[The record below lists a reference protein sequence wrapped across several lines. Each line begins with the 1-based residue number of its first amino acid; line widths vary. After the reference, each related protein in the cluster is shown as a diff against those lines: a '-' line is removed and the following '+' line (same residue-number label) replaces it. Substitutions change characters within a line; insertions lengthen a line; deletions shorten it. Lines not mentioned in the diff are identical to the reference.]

1 MVAGMKMRDNN
12 PGIADLSDPN
22 RPEKLAEQFREI
34 YDNAWTNLLDYITDN
49 TDATDDIAVQQ
60 IVTATQVRH
69 CNHTSLNY
77 TMVKLCVLPVRCIN
91 VL

>member
-34 YDNAWTNLLDYITDN
+34 YDNAWTNLLDYITEN
-49 TDATDDIAVQQ
+49 TDTTDDIAVQQ
-60 IVTATQVRH
+60 IVAVTQVRH
-69 CNHTSLNY
+69 YYHTLLYMYYRVMTISY
-77 TMVKLCVLPVRCIN
+77 
-91 VL
+91 